1 MYPTADADRVV
12 GCPSGAGYGCWSHT
26 TNRTGAFPA
35 RVWLPTSAL
44 TSVEL
49 TEAYLDRIRT
59 IDPKLRPVLFVD
71 PIA

>member
-1 MYPTADADRVV
+1 VPDTELVAHNQ
-12 GCPSGAGYGCWSHT
+12 P
-26 TNRTGAFPA
+26 NRGIPGPCMAA
-35 RVWLPTSAL
+35 HSAL

-59 IDPKLRPVLFVD
+59 VDPKLRPVLFVD